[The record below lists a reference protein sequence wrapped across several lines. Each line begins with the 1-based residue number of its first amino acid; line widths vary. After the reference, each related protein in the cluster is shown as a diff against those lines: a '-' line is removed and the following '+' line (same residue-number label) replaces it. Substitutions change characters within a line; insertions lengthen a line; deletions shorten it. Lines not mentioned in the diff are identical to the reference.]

1 MESALEK
8 KRREKKEWRLRLSS
22 IRTEHRGWN
31 MFWEFVKS
39 SFFRFSSH
47 KLVTFL
53 AVLGISIASA
63 TFVAT
68 FAVGS
73 NARAQ
78 ILSDIQEMGVN
89 LVFIR
94 SIRIPTTRNPWESR
108 LELNLDDMEFLR
120 KNLKDI
126 QYIVP
131 QIVYDD
137 VIRFGQERLLRHI
150 EGTTSDCR
158 FTQNL
163 KIKVGRFL
171 NTFDLDLYRHVCVL
185 GTNLAEELFGQE
197 NPVGQTVFIGL
208 DFFTVVGVLQSK
220 PAAMNFD
227 YNERA
232 IIPITTLQR
241 NRNLGKKIDTI
252 SISTFDPAQA
262 PPLVKEI
269 SEKLTTHH
277 GEKNFN
283 VWCQEVFLQQRERI
297 ASVFQLLMISLAL
310 ISLLVGGIG
319 IMNIMLVSVR
329 DRTKEIGIKRAVGAT
344 KRNILFQFLLE
355 ATMISM
361 MGGIFGII
369 FGTLLGRGITGIMA
383 FILDLSV
390 QWSAIWSPTV
400 FIFSFISVCVIGI
413 LSGFYPAYR
422 ASIIQPVEALR
433 YE

>member
-1 MESALEK
+1 MKTPFS
-8 KRREKKEWRLRLSS
+8 REQEN
-22 IRTEHRGWN
+22 RGWN
-31 MFWEFVKS
+31 MFREFIKS

-53 AVLGISIASA
+53 AVLGITIASA

-78 ILSDIQEMGVN
+78 ILADIQEMGVN

-94 SIRIPTTRNPWESR
+94 SIRIPTTKNPWESR
-108 LELNLDDMEFLR
+108 LELTLDDIDFLQKNLDH
-120 KNLKDI
+120 I

-131 QIVYDD
+131 QILYDD
-137 VIRFGQERLLRHI
+137 VVRYGQNRLLKHI
-150 EGTTSDCR
+150 EGTTPESR
-158 FTQNL
+158 LTQNL
-163 KIKVGRFL
+163 NIKTGRFL
-171 NTFDLDLYRHVCVL
+171 NHFDLEHYRHVCVL
-185 GTNLAEELFGQE
+185 GSDVAEELFGRE
-197 NPVGQTVFIGL
+197 NPVGQTLFIGR
-208 DFFTVVGVLQSK
+208 DFFTVVGVLHSK
-220 PAAMNFD
+220 PAAMYFD

-232 IIPITTLQR
+232 LIPITTLQR
-241 NRNLGKKIDTI
+241 SRNLGKKIDTI

-262 PPLVKEI
+262 PPLVEQI
-269 SEKLTTHH
+269 TEKLALHH

-283 VWCQEVFLQQRERI
+283 VWSQEVFLQQRERI
-297 ASVFQLLMISLAL
+297 AGVFQLLMISLAL
-310 ISLLVGGIG
+310 ISLMVGGIG

-344 KRNILFQFLLE
+344 KRNILHQFLLE
-355 ATMISM
+355 ATLISM
-361 MGGIFGII
+361 MGGVFGII
-369 FGTLLGRGITGIMA
+369 IGTLLGRGITGLMA
-383 FILDLSV
+383 FILDVSV
-390 QWSAIWSPTV
+390 QWSAIWSPSIIV
-400 FIFSFISVCVIGI
+400 ISFISVCIIGI